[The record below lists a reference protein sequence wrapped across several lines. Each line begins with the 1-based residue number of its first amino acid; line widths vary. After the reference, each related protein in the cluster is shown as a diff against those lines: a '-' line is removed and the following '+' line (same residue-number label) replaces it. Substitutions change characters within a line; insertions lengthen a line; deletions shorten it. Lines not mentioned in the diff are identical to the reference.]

1 MLRRGLLKNRTLY
14 NALSFFVHS
23 FSCLLPALQV
33 PLSYCVFCCTD
44 ENRSI
49 IYTNLPGGSYDFH
62 YYVVDEYGQESEKSG
77 FMRSVILMRLDCLRR
92 A

>member
-1 MLRRGLLKNRTLY
+1 M
-14 NALSFFVHS
+14 
-23 FSCLLPALQV
+23 
-33 PLSYCVFCCTD
+33 FCYTD

-49 IYTNLPGGSYDFH
+49 TYTNLPGGSYDFH